1 MYYLEINKCF
11 QEKLSKFRLE
21 NPLEFKELN
30 VRFENTNN
38 SYAVHDALN
47 AYCNNEKVFELFV
60 ADTNPQARVFPII
73 NMKAPDGSWIGLR
86 LYGECHRSCTNIRN
100 FTFISDL
107 LYLGIYGRPEATTT
121 NLLNEKCPK
130 ICSIFG
136 IVLSST
142 LMPDTNN
149 IQLIAKFSIGD
160 SINETI

>member
-1 MYYLEINKCF
+1 MYYLEIKKCF
-11 QEKLSKFRLE
+11 HERLSKFRSE
-21 NPLEFKELN
+21 NPLEFNELS

-38 SYAVHDALN
+38 SYAAHDALN
-47 AYCNNEKVFELFV
+47 AYCNNEKLFELYI
-60 ADTNPQARVFPII
+60 ADTHPQAGALPVIS
-73 NMKAPDGSWIGLR
+73 MKAPDGSWIDLR
-86 LYGECHRSCTNIRN
+86 FYGECHRSCTNIKN

-107 LYLGIYGRPEATTT
+107 LYLGIHGRPEITTT
-121 NLLNEKCPK
+121 SLLNGKCPE

-142 LMPDTNN
+142 LMPDNN

>member
-11 QEKLSKFRLE
+11 QERLSKFRLE

-47 AYCNNEKVFELFV
+47 AYCNNEKVFELYI
-60 ADTNPQARVFPII
+60 ADTHPQARALPII
-73 NMKAPDGSWIGLR
+73 NMKTSNGSWIPLR
-86 LYGECHRSCTNIRN
+86 FHGECHRSCTNIRN
-100 FTFISDL
+100 FTFMSDL
-107 LYLGIYGRPEATTT
+107 LLNPRIYGRPEITTT
-121 NLLNEKCPK
+121 SLLNKKCPE

-142 LMPDTNN
+142 LMSDDS
-149 IQLIAKFSIGD
+149 IQLIAKFSTGD

>member
-1 MYYLEINKCF
+1 MHYLEIKKCF
-11 QEKLSKFRLE
+11 HERLSKFILA

-30 VRFENTNN
+30 VKFEITNN
-38 SYAVHDALN
+38 SYAADDALN
-47 AYCNNEKVFELFV
+47 VYCNNEKLFELYI
-60 ADTNPQARVFPII
+60 ADTNPQARAFPII

-86 LYGECHRSCTNIRN
+86 FHGECHRSCTNIKN

-107 LYLGIYGRPEATTT
+107 LYLGISGRPEVTTT
-121 NLLNEKCPK
+121 SLLNKKCLE

-136 IVLSST
+136 IDLSST
-142 LMPDTNN
+142 LITNDD

>member
-1 MYYLEINKCF
+1 MYYLEIKKCF
-11 QEKLSKFRLE
+11 HERLSKFRLE

-30 VRFENTNN
+30 VKFEDLYYD
-38 SYAVHDALN
+38 SLN
-47 AYCNNEKVFELFV
+47 AYCNNEKLFELYI
-60 ADTNPQARVFPII
+60 ADTNPQARALPII

-86 LYGECHRSCTNIRN
+86 LYGECHRSCTNIKN

-121 NLLNEKCPK
+121 SLLNEKCPK

>member
-1 MYYLEINKCF
+1 MYYLEIKKCF
-11 QEKLSKFRLE
+11 HERLSKYRLE

-30 VRFENTNN
+30 VRFENSNN
-38 SYAVHDALN
+38 MYAVHDALN
-47 AYCNNEKVFELFV
+47 AYYNNEKLFELYI
-60 ADTNPQARVFPII
+60 ADTNPQARALPII

-86 LYGECHRSCTNIRN
+86 LYGECHHSCTNIKN

-107 LYLGIYGRPEATTT
+107 LYLGMYGRPEITTT
-121 NLLNEKCPK
+121 SLLNGKCPE

-136 IVLSST
+136 IVLSSI
-142 LMPDTNN
+142 LMPDDN